1 MTDQDQNNFDERDD
15 DTLAAEYVLGVLD
28 LKDRREA
35 ERRLQS
41 DQVFASLVR
50 GWENRFADLN
60 DDIDAVEPPEHVK
73 QALGD
78 TLFSSSENNADVSK
92 SFFWQ
97 TMGFWRGISV
107 VAVLLAVLFGYLAFD
122 KPDRKEDGVSYVAS
136 LSSKDNDHSY
146 VTLFNEQTGEFIVR
160 HISGTPPADKDLELW
175 LIVQGEKPVSIG
187 LVGYEDK
194 NKPAIPREFVQEF
207 DKDILLA
214 ITVEPK
220 GGAPEGVATGPI
232 VAAGQLKNI

>member
-1 MTDQDQNNFDERDD
+1 MFDERDD

-28 LKDRREA
+28 LKDRQAA
-35 ERRLQS
+35 EKRLQTE
-41 DQVFASLVR
+41 QEFASLVL
-50 GWENRFADLN
+50 GWQNRFADLN

-73 QALGD
+73 QALENQ
-78 TLFSSSENNADVSK
+78 LFSSSESSAEPS
-92 SFFWQ
+92 SFYFWQ
-97 TMGFWRGISV
+97 TMGFWRGLSF
-107 VAVLLAVLFGYLAFD
+107 VAVFLAVLFGYLAFN
-122 KPDRKEDGVSYVAS
+122 KPEQQEEGGSYIAS

-146 VTLFNEQTGEFIVR
+146 VTLFNEQTGEFVVR

-194 NKPAIPREFVQEF
+194 NKPAIPREFIEDF
-207 DKDILLA
+207 DKGILLA

>member
-1 MTDQDQNNFDERDD
+1 MFDERDD

-28 LKDRREA
+28 LKDRQEV

-41 DQVFASLVR
+41 EQDFASLVQ

-60 DDIDAVEPPEHVK
+60 DDIDAVEPPDHVK
-73 QALGD
+73 QAIGNQ
-78 TLFSSSENNADVSK
+78 LFSSTENSIDPPN

-97 TMGFWRGISV
+97 TMGFWKGLSFI
-107 VAVLLAVLFGYLAFD
+107 AVLLAVLFGYLAFN
-122 KPDRKEDGVSYVAS
+122 KPGPQEDGVSYIAS

-175 LIVQGEKPVSIG
+175 LIVEGEKPVSIG
-187 LVGYEDK
+187 LVGYED
-194 NKPAIPREFVQEF
+194 NKKPTIPQQYIQEF
-207 DKDILLA
+207 GKGILLA

-220 GGAPEGVATGPI
+220 GGSPEGVATGPI